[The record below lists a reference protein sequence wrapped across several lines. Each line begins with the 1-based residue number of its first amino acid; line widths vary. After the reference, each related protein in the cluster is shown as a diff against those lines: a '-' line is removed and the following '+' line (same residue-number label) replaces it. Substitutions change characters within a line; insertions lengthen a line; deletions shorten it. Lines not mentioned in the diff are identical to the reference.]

1 MFEVV
6 CGWSAGFCCGRVA
19 NEAYLG
25 DAAPIR
31 TGDAGGEVG
40 DAEFFAFFGQVV
52 EFVGDVAAEGG
63 DAGTVQIELG
73 EVFFEVV
80 EGHGAVGNVGV
91 FVDLDE
97 FAVFVVVEFVL
108 NVVADDLFE
117 DVIKED
123 DADCIAVFID
133 DEGEVDVFGEE
144 EGEEGVEFHGV
155 RHDFEFAADAHE
167 VGVFLSYEFEE
178 VFDVDPAL
186 DVVEVAVDEGE
197 AGVARGA
204 DEVPVGFETVVDVED
219 VDAAARREDVLNGH
233 VVEFEGVLRDFGLCF
248 RDGLGAFAFVDQ
260 VSDFICAV
268 GVGGSLRGVDAEG
281 FAEDEVRGVVEEV
294 DDEAED
300 FRKAPEPRCSGE
312 GCGKGVA
319 NGQRFGYEFT
329 EDDMREG
336 EEAVCQEEGDA
347 LNERFAVATHF
358 DEGWCDEAGDEGFAE
373 EAEGEGGEGDAYLV
387 GGEVGVEVPGDGA
400 GIAFAAA
407 RAGRVGVLVDELAFS
422 GAYRGEFVRHEEG
435 VEQEEE
441 DDACEN
447 EQDFS
452 QAGIVIGCGPEGRKN
467 TERIDV
473 VVHDVRRGGKLGL
486 KFFVDAGVALF
497 EHGEARF
504 LGVRDGKRFGYF
516 RDVDAADDFADRM
529 FAHEAFFQRF
539 AVDGPAKFKALA
551 AHGAG
556 LLRVFGVFGY
566 VFVDGHNK
574 A

>member
-1 MFEVV
+1 M
-6 CGWSAGFCCGRVA
+6 
-19 NEAYLG
+19 G
-25 DAAPIR
+25 DAASVR
-31 TGDAGGEVG
+31 SGDAGGEVG
-40 DAEFFAFFGQVV
+40 NAEFFAFFGEVV
-52 EFVGDVAAEGG
+52 EFVGDVAAESG
-63 DAGTVQIELG
+63 DAGAVEVEFG
-73 EVFFEVV
+73 EVFLKVV
-80 EGHGAVGNVGV
+80 EGHGSIGNVGV

-117 DVIKED
+117 DVVEED
-123 DADCIAVFID
+123 DADRIAEFVD

-167 VGVFLSYEFEE
+167 VGVFLADEFEE

-197 AGVARGA
+197 AGVAGGA
-204 DEVPVGFETVVDVED
+204 DEVPVGFEAVGDVED
-219 VDAAARREDVLNGH
+219 VDAAARREDVLDCH
-233 VVEFEGVLRDFGLCF
+233 VVEFKGVLRDFSLCF

-260 VSDFICAV
+260 VGDFICAV
-268 GVGGSLRGVDAEG
+268 GVGCGLCRVDAEE
-281 FAEDEVRGVVEEV
+281 FAEDEVRGVVEDV

-300 FRKAPEPRCSGE
+300 FREAPEPRCGGE
-312 GCGKGVA
+312 GGGEGVA
-319 NGQRFGYEFT
+319 NGQRFGYEFA

-336 EEAVCQEEGDA
+336 EEAVCEEEGDA
-347 LNERFAVATHF
+347 LNECFAGAAHF
-358 DEGWCDEAGDEGFAE
+358 DEGGGDEAGDEGFAE
-373 EAEGEGGEGDAYLV
+373 EAEGEGGKGDAYLV

-407 RAGRVGVLVDELAFS
+407 RAGRVRVLVDELAFT
-422 GAYRGEFVRHEEG
+422 GAYRGEFVRYEEG
-435 VEQEEE
+435 VEKQEE

-452 QAGIVIGCGPEGRKN
+452 QAGIVIGCGPKGRKN

-473 VVHDVRRGGKLGL
+473 VVHDVRRGGELGL

-516 RDVDAADDFADRM
+516 RDVDAADDFAHGM

-539 AVDGPAKFKALA
+539 AVDGTTKFKALA